1 MRRPQSN
8 KVLHAHPSP
17 LYWRGSNGE
26 ENDRWEARR
35 ESSNTRSM
43 NANFYIGIP
52 YCLPTTPNHC
62 GFCLFPTQD
71 YGGNCAMLKY
81 LDYLE
86 EKGQMMAGPLC
97 PDKLLSEPK
106 STRLDSS

>member
-1 MRRPQSN
+1 MGRKMIVGRR
-8 KVLHAHPSP
+8 A
-17 LYWRGSNGE
+17 
-26 ENDRWEARR
+26 ENQAIPVQ
-35 ESSNTRSM
+35 M

-71 YGGNCAMLKY
+71 YGGNGAMLKY

-86 EKGQMMAGPLC
+86 KEAQMMACHLRH
-97 PDKLLSEPK
+97 DRLSSVYVGEALQICCTPR
-106 STRLDSS
+106 TIFG